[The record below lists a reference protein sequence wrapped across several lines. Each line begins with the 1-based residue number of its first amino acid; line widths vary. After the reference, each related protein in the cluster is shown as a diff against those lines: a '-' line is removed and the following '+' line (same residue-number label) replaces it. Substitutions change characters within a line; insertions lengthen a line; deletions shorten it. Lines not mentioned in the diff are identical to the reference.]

1 MIYLDNSATT
11 KPFSSIVE
19 SFTQVTKQYFGNP
32 SSIHHL
38 GGQSEKLLTSARD
51 QVAQLLEVNSEE
63 IIFTSGGT
71 EGNNMAIKGI
81 ANKHQ
86 NRGKHMI
93 TTAIEHPSV
102 LETFQQLEREGF
114 HVTYLPVN
122 EAGQVNVEDVEQA
135 ITDETILLSIMHVN
149 NEIGSIMPLVE
160 IGALAKKYPKL
171 FFHVDAVQSVGKI
184 PLMLKNSGIDSCTI
198 SGHKIHGLKGTG
210 ILYMNEKMALQPL
223 FTGGAQEFGIR
234 SGTENLAGAVAMAR
248 ALRLIKEK
256 ETTEQSH
263 LLNLH
268 ELLINGFE
276 KMPDVV
282 INSPN
287 NGAPHIVNISLPG
300 FKPEVVIH
308 ALGEENI
315 FISTKSACSSK
326 RDDESH
332 VLMACGFDQE
342 RASSALRISTSY
354 DTTTEDIKA
363 FLQVFQQ
370 TIQRLKMV
378 ME

>member
-71 EGNNMAIKGI
+71 EGNNMVIKGI
-81 ANKHQ
+81 AYKHQ

-122 EAGQVNVEDVEQA
+122 EAGQVNVDDVEQA